1 MSGTFLH
8 SVTLPLSDEWHRA
21 GRRMGNMVNEA
32 GKAWWIANL
41 SGKWFRGLV
50 GLESLGCLEGLVV

>member
-1 MSGTFLH
+1 MAGF
-8 SVTLPLSDEWHRA
+8 A

-32 GKAWWIANL
+32 GMAWWIANL